1 VSQLQTAL
9 DSRVLIEQAK
19 GVLAERN
26 GHDMDSAFRILR
38 TKART
43 ERRNV
48 VDVAREIIGQR

>member
-1 VSQLQTAL
+1 
-9 DSRVLIEQAK
+9 
-19 GVLAERN
+19 
-26 GHDMDSAFRILR
+26 MDSAFRVLR